1 MRVKTV
7 AELTQK
13 PDVGCYIYGLFME
26 GARWDREGTQLIE
39 SRPKELYTEMA
50 VIWLIPKANRK
61 PPTSG
66 VYVCPI
72 YKTITRAGGCTQ
84 QCVQRMSRVFLRIG
98 LSRFMQFQKKNG

>member
-72 YKTITRAGGCTQ
+72 YKTITRAGECTQ
-84 QCVQRMSRVFLRIG
+84 QCAGAHVSWFFFRIG
-98 LSRFMQFQKKNG
+98 FSRLTQF